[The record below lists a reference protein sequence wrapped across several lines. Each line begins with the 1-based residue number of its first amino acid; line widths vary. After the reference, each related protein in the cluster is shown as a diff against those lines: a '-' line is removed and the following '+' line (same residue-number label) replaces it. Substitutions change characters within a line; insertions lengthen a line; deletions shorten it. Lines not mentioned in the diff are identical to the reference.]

1 MYVII
6 SGELEFFKN
15 IIVETPDPN
24 QSNSNREENKNQII
38 VNSPKVRN
46 IRLNDKKMRQVSV
59 KTPPYKSLLFRI
71 LQFYSIYI
79 INQNNKIRIFFKN
92 IYLLIFFL
100 VLYKKIFKLGEN
112 QAFGYE
118 EIINQ

>member
-1 MYVII
+1 MYVIV

-59 KTPPYKSLLFRI
+59 KTPPYKSILFRI

-79 INQNNKIRIFFKN
+79 INQ
-92 IYLLIFFL
+92 
-100 VLYKKIFKLGEN
+100 
-112 QAFGYE
+112 
-118 EIINQ
+118 IIK